1 MVEEQRESVAGRS
14 LSQDSDTLPEIYFNG
29 MELRSSLSDMNL
41 IIMVDGQ
48 PQCKLRMSF
57 TTAKTLANNLGE
69 SLASFEKLTDR
80 PIMTMDD
87 VRESIAK
94 LDDQ

>member
-1 MVEEQRESVAGRS
+1 MVEEQHESAADLS
-14 LSQDSDTLPEIYFNG
+14 LSQGSDTLPEIYFNG

-80 PIMTMDD
+80 SIMTMDD
-87 VRESIAK
+87 VRESIEK
-94 LDDQ
+94 LND